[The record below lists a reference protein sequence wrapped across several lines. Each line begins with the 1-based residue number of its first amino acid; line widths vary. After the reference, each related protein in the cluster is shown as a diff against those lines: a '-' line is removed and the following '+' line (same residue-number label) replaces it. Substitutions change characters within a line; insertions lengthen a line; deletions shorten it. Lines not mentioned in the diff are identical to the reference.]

1 MEVVIKKKNEIVR
14 LENEIIIF
22 EKLSM
27 EWSMDDHTKDSKKI
41 PPYTSSH
48 YSSLELFIK
57 MFKFLKT
64 EKLSSKNKMV
74 GRKNGEYF

>member
-1 MEVVIKKKNEIVR
+1 
-14 LENEIIIF
+14 
-22 EKLSM
+22 M
-27 EWSMDDHTKDSKKI
+27 EWSMDDHTKVSKKI

-57 MFKFLKT
+57 MLKFLKR

-74 GRKNGEYF
+74 GRKNGEYFRNIPPLFFFFFFPHMEFSKLIN

>member
-1 MEVVIKKKNEIVR
+1 
-14 LENEIIIF
+14 
-22 EKLSM
+22 M

-57 MFKFLKT
+57 MLKSLKR

-74 GRKNGEYF
+74 GRKNGEYFKEYSSFVFFSPHGIFKIN